1 MNEKIN
7 EAGRSAF
14 TSIRQMINEEMAK
27 FDGRDTVERIV
38 DGSLVTGATPLSG
51 LNMSGEARVG
61 IRNGTVSR

>member
-27 FDGRDTVERIV
+27 FDGRDTIERIV
-38 DGSLVTGATPLSG
+38 DGSLITGATPLSG

>member
-14 TSIRQMINEEMAK
+14 NSIRKIIHEEMSK
-27 FDGRDTVERIV
+27 FEGRDTIEKVV
-38 DGSLVTGATPLSG
+38 DGSLITGATPLSG
-51 LNMSGEARVG
+51 INMSGEARIG

>member
-14 TSIRQMINEEMAK
+14 TSIRQMINEEMTK

-38 DGSLVTGATPLSG
+38 DGSLITGATPLSG